1 VFQGLAVK
9 PQSRE
14 PSTVSEPPPRWLIR
28 LTAVSVSLAVL
39 SLLALL
45 WARWGMVVVLASDF
59 VKYCF

>member
-1 VFQGLAVK
+1 MM
-9 PQSRE
+9 E
-14 PSTVSEPPPRWLIR
+14 PGASSNTAPPLWLLR
-28 LTAVSVSLAVL
+28 LTAVSVSLAVP

>member
-1 VFQGLAVK
+1 MPK
-9 PQSRE
+9 SST
-14 PSTVSEPPPRWLIR
+14 PSHTLPPPLWLLR